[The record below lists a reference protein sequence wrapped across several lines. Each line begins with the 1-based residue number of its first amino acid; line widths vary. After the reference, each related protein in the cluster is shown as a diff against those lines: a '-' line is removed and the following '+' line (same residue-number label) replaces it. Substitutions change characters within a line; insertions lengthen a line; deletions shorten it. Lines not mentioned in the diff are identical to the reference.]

1 MINFRSHWQSVE
13 HWARMSK
20 TSSPIISK
28 TSSPI
33 ISKTSS
39 SMITKT
45 SSPIISKNEQPND
58 FKNEHPNNFKNEQ
71 PTKFNLFSGGGAG
84 PTRPQVVFQQVVW
97 KLLISLIFYKSRFIL
112 FFKSVFSY
120 KNFIKFALKIV
131 NLSCRSISVQLIHFT
146 FLARRSRSTNGC
158 LA

>member
-1 MINFRSHWQSVE
+1 MIIDQFQITLAKCRALCTCILTLQCRECQKPAAQWFRD
-13 HWARMSK
+13 
-20 TSSPIISK
+20 
-28 TSSPI
+28 
-33 ISKTSS
+33 
-39 SMITKT
+39 
-45 SSPIISKNEQPND
+45 EQPN
-58 FKNEHPNNFKNEQ
+58 N
-71 PTKFNLFSGGGAG
+71 FNLFSGGGAG

-158 LA
+158 LAWTRALRCQYKEFHKNITNISWIISSTS